1 MGLPQAIKTDNG
13 PAYISSQLKTFLDT
27 WHIAHSTGLPYN
39 PQGQAIVEQ
48 ANLYVTQPLPKQ
60 KGGDTEIVKSQQ
72 TLLNK
77 TLFTLNFLNL
87 ASDEKTAAERHFYT
101 EQNKINFPHAEQP
114 LIWWQDPL
122 TNFWSPG
129 KLITWG
135 RGYAC
140 ISPGHGLQ
148 PVWIPS
154 RRIKPYHEQA
164 CEASLDSR
172 PQKED
177 DKGSSSH
184 LGSDQTSNPRS

>member
-1 MGLPQAIKTDNG
+1 MKK
-13 PAYISSQLKTFLDT
+13 QL
-27 WHIAHSTGLPYN
+27 
-39 PQGQAIVEQ
+39 Q
-48 ANLYVTQPLPKQ
+48 
-60 KGGDTEIVKSQQ
+60 
-72 TLLNK
+72 
-77 TLFTLNFLNL
+77 
-87 ASDEKTAAERHFYT
+87 RHFYT

-154 RRIKPYHEQA
+154 RRIKPYHDPRRRMIRA
-164 CEASLDSR
+164 
-172 PQKED
+172 
-177 DKGSSSH
+177 H
-184 LGSDQTSNPRS
+184 LPTWGQIKHLT

>member
-1 MGLPQAIKTDNG
+1 M
-13 PAYISSQLKTFLDT
+13 
-27 WHIAHSTGLPYN
+27 
-39 PQGQAIVEQ
+39 
-48 ANLYVTQPLPKQ
+48 
-60 KGGDTEIVKSQQ
+60 
-72 TLLNK
+72 
-77 TLFTLNFLNL
+77 

-164 CEASLDSR
+164 HEASLNSR

-177 DKGSSSH
+177 DKASSFH
-184 LGSDQTSNPRS
+184 LGSDQSSIPRR

>member
-1 MGLPQAIKTDNG
+1 MK
-13 PAYISSQLKTFLDT
+13 
-27 WHIAHSTGLPYN
+27 
-39 PQGQAIVEQ
+39 
-48 ANLYVTQPLPKQ
+48 
-60 KGGDTEIVKSQQ
+60 
-72 TLLNK
+72 
-77 TLFTLNFLNL
+77 
-87 ASDEKTAAERHFYT
+87 KTAAERHFNT

-177 DKGSSSH
+177 DEGSSSH
-184 LGSDQTSNPRS
+184 LRSNQTSNLRSWNLALHHSDYSHNWHRNHFITCIVQGLKASWVQPIKNYWRFNKIVHQLS